1 MTALAR
7 SFDPSGDIFQED
19 FARNARNLP
28 GESLDWLN
36 ARRRSAM
43 IAFATTGI
51 PNRRVEAWKYTDL
64 ANALDGSAEPAL
76 PPQQPVNADA
86 IFPPQQVELL
96 FADGFLINSA
106 GDERV
111 EVFDLAHLDAQT
123 PGWIRDHL
131 GMLAAASEQPAAKA
145 ASRLFAGAWN
155 AMLWDGRK

>member
-7 SFDPSGDIFQED
+7 KLDAAGDSFQED
-19 FARNARNLP
+19 FDRSARSLP
-28 GESLDWLN
+28 GAALEWLN

-43 IAFATTGI
+43 IAFAATGI

-76 PPQQPVNADA
+76 PTQQQVNADA

-106 GDERV
+106 GAERV
-111 EVFDLAHLDAQT
+111 EAFDL
-123 PGWIRDHL
+123 
-131 GMLAAASEQPAAKA
+131 
-145 ASRLFAGAWN
+145 
-155 AMLWDGRK
+155 